1 MMTLYMYW
9 PQVVWAVLVLLGLG
23 IELARY
29 GQARTGMSSANR
41 LSIAMARRLSAAM
54 ALSVQPLKRPGC

>member
-23 IELARY
+23 IELARH
-29 GQARTGMSSANR
+29 GQANG
-41 LSIAMARRLSAAM
+41 
-54 ALSVQPLKRPGC
+54 